1 VRHMAARMRSA
12 LLGFGLV
19 AIVAGCAKSP
29 ATAGPPTPRPTQIA
43 SPVAIP
49 ACAAIAIPSATAPP
63 HRVITPPAD
72 ASTIT
77 VTSADDRATVFMTTG
92 QHLVVKVGFPGPPV
106 WSGTPQGAD
115 IYWDVPQAP
124 YPGPLYRDGSV
135 RCPGGSA
142 LAIFTAVG
150 TGGTT
155 VDATTD
161 APCLHTHPSCE
172 IPQQGIEIY
181 VVVR

>member
-1 VRHMAARMRSA
+1 MRHMAARMRSA

-29 ATAGPPTPRPTQIA
+29 ATTGPPTPRPTQTA

-49 ACAAIAIPSATAPP
+49 ACAAISIPSVTAPP
-63 HRVITPPAD
+63 HRVITPPATV
-72 ASTIT
+72 STIT
-77 VTSADDRATVFMTTG
+77 VTSADNRTTVFMTTR

-115 IYWDVPQAP
+115 IFWDVPQAP

-161 APCLHTHPSCE
+161 APCLHAHPSCE